1 MKNLRHTT
9 ITLFE
14 HQFRS
19 FTEMDMDS
27 EHPLILGIEQLN
39 QSQGKDLVIL
49 QRKGIKA
56 TQFVGVIRT
65 GQITLQILPKID
77 YSSEGDANAALFSA
91 PHNQATSSATSNLLF
106 LLSYALDLAVYEKE
120 IAGLSHQAL
129 DWSEF
134 LTRLLAS
141 DLHRLMK
148 RGLLQNYI
156 TREDRLPVMRG
167 RWRIEQQLIRQ
178 PHVKHRFDVRFDEF
192 SPDIFINQVFRLTVE
207 NLLFQTRDPGNRRM
221 LTDVY
226 DWLSPVRKLGFV
238 SSSDLD
244 RVIFTRLNEH
254 YRPVFNLARMFLEHS
269 TPLLSVGNTKTFAFV
284 FDMNLLFERFV
295 GGFLAR
301 QWQAIFPTQWEEI
314 QTRFQA
320 NERSFYLAK
329 RTSDEKSV
337 FKLIPDILL
346 ENRWGQQ
353 TRLVVDTKYKHLNP
367 EQRKLGVSEGD
378 FYQMLAYLKGLECPR
393 GLILYPQTASRTKLY
408 ERFEVK
414 HQDAF
419 ISAATINLRQPLQDV
434 DVLIQEFRE
443 LFTQILQFPA

>member
-1 MKNLRHTT
+1 
-9 ITLFE
+9 
-14 HQFRS
+14 
-19 FTEMDMDS
+19 
-27 EHPLILGIEQLN
+27 
-39 QSQGKDLVIL
+39 
-49 QRKGIKA
+49 
-56 TQFVGVIRT
+56 
-65 GQITLQILPKID
+65 
-77 YSSEGDANAALFSA
+77 
-91 PHNQATSSATSNLLF
+91 
-106 LLSYALDLAVYEKE
+106 
-120 IAGLSHQAL
+120 
-129 DWSEF
+129 
-134 LTRLLAS
+134 
-141 DLHRLMK
+141 
-148 RGLLQNYI
+148 
-156 TREDRLPVMRG
+156 
-167 RWRIEQQLIRQ
+167 
-178 PHVKHRFDVRFDEF
+178 
-192 SPDIFINQVFRLTVE
+192 
-207 NLLFQTRDPGNRRM
+207 
-221 LTDVY
+221 
-226 DWLSPVRKLGFV
+226 
-238 SSSDLD
+238 
-244 RVIFTRLNEH
+244 
-254 YRPVFNLARMFLEHS
+254 
-269 TPLLSVGNTKTFAFV
+269 
-284 FDMNLLFERFV
+284 MNLLFERFV